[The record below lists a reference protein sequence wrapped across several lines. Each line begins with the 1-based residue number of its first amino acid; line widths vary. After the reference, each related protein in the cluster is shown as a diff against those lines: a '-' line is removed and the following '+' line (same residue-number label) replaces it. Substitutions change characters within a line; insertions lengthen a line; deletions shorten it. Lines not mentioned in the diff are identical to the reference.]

1 MALGSR
7 DAAFRLHAGI
17 AAKEAGLAGPAARH
31 LAIAAAAQAALAPE
45 ARALLEEA
53 RR

>member
-7 DAAFRLHAGI
+7 DASFRLHAGI
-17 AAKEAGLAGPAARH
+17 AAKEAGLGGPAARH
-31 LAIAAAAQAALAPE
+31 LGIAFGARAALAPE